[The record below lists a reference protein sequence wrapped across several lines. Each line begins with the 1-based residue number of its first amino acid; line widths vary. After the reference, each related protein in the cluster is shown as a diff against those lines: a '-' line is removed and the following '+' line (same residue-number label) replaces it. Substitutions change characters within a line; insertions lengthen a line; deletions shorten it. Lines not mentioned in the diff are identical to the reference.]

1 MAPARKLMVA
11 PLPNFR
17 RSLRMFGHRRRL
29 GSTTNNSR
37 ERRVSVMSTS
47 SGTATGTG
55 LRRDA
60 GIIGLLF
67 ASTTSMIGSGWLFGA
82 LHASKI
88 AGPLSLLSWILGA
101 VIIMLIALCFAE
113 LASLFPRSGALVH
126 MSHASHGEGL
136 GRVWGWML
144 FLSYVAVPSVE
155 AESIVTYANNLY
167 PHLVGSGGILTT
179 TGFVA
184 CAVLVGLLALLN
196 LLAIRWLLAVN
207 NTVTWW
213 KIAVPLLTAIVL
225 IVAGAHEVG
234 PLWTGGTSVWTAAS
248 SSYDPNGVF
257 IALPAA
263 GIVFS
268 FLGFRTAIDLG
279 GESANPGRNIPL
291 AVIGAVLLSAL
302 VYILLQLGFLNS
314 VKPQDIA
321 NGWGQLNFPGV
332 KGPFAGL
339 AMVLGFGWLATL
351 LYIDAA
357 ISPAGTGLIYV
368 TAGSR
373 ILFANGEMRAGPRVM
388 TRLNSGQI
396 PWVSVVI
403 MWVVGVIFLLPF
415 PAWQKMVD
423 YISDITALTYG
434 LGPIVLLILRRD
446 HPDLRR
452 PFRVVAASIVA
463 PIAFICCNLI
473 ILWSGFATV
482 TWMFAIVV
490 IIFLLYLAYFYL
502 VAREQ
507 SADFGWDHMWW
518 LGTWFGGM
526 WIVSALSGH
535 DLGGYGFLGFWPAV
549 AVTAVWS
556 LVVIELAK
564 RSSLPAEET
573 ARILIQIERTM

>member
-1 MAPARKLMVA
+1 
-11 PLPNFR
+11 
-17 RSLRMFGHRRRL
+17 
-29 GSTTNNSR
+29 
-37 ERRVSVMSTS
+37 MSS
-47 SGTATGTG
+47 SPEAGTGTR

-88 AGPLSLLSWILGA
+88 AGPLSMWSWILGA
-101 VIIMLIALCFAE
+101 IIIMLIALCFAE

-126 MSHASHGEGL
+126 MSHASHGAGL

-167 PHLVGSGGILTT
+167 PHLVGGEGVLTGA
-179 TGFVA
+179 GFIA
-184 CAVLVGLLALLN
+184 CAILVGILALLN

-213 KIAVPLLTAIVL
+213 KIAVPFLTAVVL
-225 IVAGAHEVG
+225 IFAGAHEIG
-234 PLWTGGTSVWTAAS
+234 PLWTHGTSVWTAAS
-248 SSYDPNGVF
+248 SSYDPNGIF
-257 IALPAA
+257 IALPTA

-291 AVIGAVLLSAL
+291 AVIGSVLLSA
-302 VYILLQLGFLNS
+302 VIYILLQLGFLNS
-314 VKPQDIA
+314 VKPDDVA
-321 NGWGQLNFPGV
+321 NGWANINFPGV

-339 AMVLGFGWLATL
+339 AAVLGFGWLATL

-357 ISPAGTGLIYV
+357 VSPAGTGLIYV

-373 ILFANGEMRAGPRVM
+373 ILFANGEMKAGPRFL
-388 TRLNSGQI
+388 TRLNKGQV

-403 MWVVGVIFLLPF
+403 MWALGVVFLLPF

-446 HPDLRR
+446 HPDLKR
-452 PFRVVAASIVA
+452 PFRLAAASIAA
-463 PIAFICCNLI
+463 PIAFICCDLI
-473 ILWSGFATV
+473 ILWSGFTTV
-482 TWMFAIVV
+482 NWLFGIVLV
-490 IIFLLYLAYFYL
+490 IFVLYLGYYYL
-502 VAREQ
+502 IAHEDN
-507 SADFGWDHMWW
+507 ANFGWDNIWW
-518 LGTWFGGM
+518 LGAWFGGM
-526 WIVSALSGH
+526 WILSALSGH
-535 DLGGYGFLGFWPAV
+535 DLGGYGVLGFWPDV
-549 AVTAVWS
+549 VLTAVWS

-573 ARILIQIERTM
+573 GRILIEIERTM

>member
-1 MAPARKLMVA
+1 
-11 PLPNFR
+11 
-17 RSLRMFGHRRRL
+17 
-29 GSTTNNSR
+29 
-37 ERRVSVMSTS
+37 MSTS
-47 SGTATGTG
+47 SETVTGTG

-113 LASLFPRSGALVH
+113 LASLFPRAGALVH

-167 PHLVGSGGILTT
+167 PHLVGAEGVLTA

-184 CAVLVGLLALLN
+184 CAVLVGLLALVN

-225 IVAGAHEVG
+225 IVAGAHQAG
-234 PLWTGGTSVWTAAS
+234 PLWTGGTSVWSAAS

-291 AVIGAVLLSAL
+291 AVIGAVLLSAV
-302 VYILLQLGFLNS
+302 VYILLQLGFLNAL
-314 VKPQDIA
+314 KPEDIA
-321 NGWGQLNFPGV
+321 NGWGQLKFAGV

-368 TAGSR
+368 TGGSR
-373 ILFANGEMRAGPRVM
+373 ILFANGEMKAGPRVL
-388 TRLNSGQI
+388 TKLNSGQV
-396 PWVSVVI
+396 PWVSVVV

-415 PAWQKMVD
+415 PAWQKMVE

-452 PFRVVAASIVA
+452 PFRLAAASIVA

-473 ILWSGFATV
+473 ILWSGYSTV
-482 TWMFAIVV
+482 TWTFAIVL
-490 IIFLLYLAYFYL
+490 IIFVLYVAYFYL
-502 VAREQ
+502 FAHEQ
-507 SADFGWDHMWW
+507 SANFGWDNVWW
-518 LGTWFGGM
+518 LGAWFGGM
-526 WIVSALSGH
+526 WILSALSGH
-535 DLGGYGFLGFWPAV
+535 DLGGYGILGFWPAV

-556 LVVIELAK
+556 LIVIELAK
-564 RSSLPAEET
+564 RSSLPVEET
-573 ARILIQIERTM
+573 GRILIQIERTA

>member
-1 MAPARKLMVA
+1 MSGSAEAP
-11 PLPNFR
+11 
-17 RSLRMFGHRRRL
+17 
-29 GSTTNNSR
+29 
-37 ERRVSVMSTS
+37 
-47 SGTATGTG
+47 TGKG

-88 AGPLSLLSWILGA
+88 AGPLSLWSWILGA

-136 GRVWGWML
+136 GRIWGWML

-167 PHLVGSGGILTT
+167 PHLVGHDGVLTG
-179 TGFVA
+179 TGFIA
-184 CAVLVGLLALLN
+184 CAVLVGILALLN

-207 NTVTWW
+207 NTITWW
-213 KIAVPLLTAIVL
+213 KIVVPLLTALVL
-225 IVAGAHEVG
+225 IFAGAQQMG
-234 PLWTGGTSVWTAAS
+234 PLWTHGTSVWTAAPT
-248 SSYDPNGVF
+248 SYDPNGIF

-291 AVIGAVLLSAL
+291 AVIGAVVLSAI

-314 VKPQDIA
+314 LKPQDVA
-321 NGWGQLNFPGV
+321 NGWNHLDFPGV

-339 AMVLGFGWLATL
+339 AAMLGFGWLATV

-368 TAGSR
+368 TGGSR
-373 ILFANGEMRAGPRVM
+373 ILFANGEMHAGPRIL
-388 TRLNSGQI
+388 TKLNRGQV
-396 PWVSVVI
+396 PWVSVAL
-403 MWVVGVIFLLPF
+403 MWLVGVVFLLPF
-415 PAWQKMVD
+415 PAWQKMVN

-446 HPDLRR
+446 HPDLAR
-452 PFRVVAASIVA
+452 PFRLGAAGIIA
-463 PIAFICCNLI
+463 PIAFICCDLI
-473 ILWSGFATV
+473 ILWSGFTTV
-482 TWMFAIVV
+482 TWLFAIVI
-490 IIFLLYLAYFYL
+490 IIFALYLAYYHL
-502 VAREQ
+502 IAREE
-507 SADFGWDHMWW
+507 AANFGWDNIWW
-518 LGTWFGGM
+518 LGAWFGGM
-526 WIVSALSGH
+526 WILSAVSGH
-535 DLGGYGFLGFWPAV
+535 DLGGYGLLGFWPAV
-549 AVTAVWS
+549 VVTAIWS

-564 RSSLPAEET
+564 RSSLPSEET
-573 ARILIQIERTM
+573 GKILIEIERTM

>member
-1 MAPARKLMVA
+1 
-11 PLPNFR
+11 
-17 RSLRMFGHRRRL
+17 
-29 GSTTNNSR
+29 
-37 ERRVSVMSTS
+37 MSTS

-144 FLSYVAVPSVE
+144 FLSYIAVPPVE

-167 PHLVGSGGILTT
+167 PGLVGSDGVLTA

-225 IVAGAHEVG
+225 IVAGAHEIG

-248 SSYDPNGVF
+248 GSYDPNGVF

-291 AVIGAVLLSAL
+291 AVIGAVLLSAF

-321 NGWGQLNFPGV
+321 NGWGQINFPGV

-373 ILFANGEMRAGPRVM
+373 ILFANGEMKAGPRVL
-388 TRLNSGQI
+388 TKLNGGQI
-396 PWVSVVI
+396 PWVSVAI

-446 HPDLRR
+446 HPDLQR
-452 PFRVVAASIVA
+452 PFRLIGASIVA
-463 PIAFICCNLI
+463 PIAFICCDLI

-482 TWMFAIVV
+482 TWMFAIVL

-502 VAREQ
+502 AAREP
-507 SADFGWDHMWW
+507 SANFGWDHMWW
-518 LGTWFGGM
+518 LG
-526 WIVSALSGH
+526 A
-535 DLGGYGFLGFWPAV
+535 
-549 AVTAVWS
+549 
-556 LVVIELAK
+556 
-564 RSSLPAEET
+564 
-573 ARILIQIERTM
+573 

>member
-1 MAPARKLMVA
+1 MSA
-11 PLPNFR
+11 
-17 RSLRMFGHRRRL
+17 SSET
-29 GSTTNNSR
+29 GS
-37 ERRVSVMSTS
+37 
-47 SGTATGTG
+47 AKG

-88 AGPLSLLSWILGA
+88 AGPLSLWSWIIGA
-101 VIIMLIALCFAE
+101 FIIMLVALCFAE
-113 LASLFPRSGALVH
+113 LAALFPRSGALVH

-136 GRVWGWML
+136 GRIWGWML

-167 PHLVGSGGILTT
+167 PHFVGHDGVLTA
-179 TGFVA
+179 TGFIA
-184 CAVLVGLLALLN
+184 CAVLVGILALLN

-213 KIAVPLLTAIVL
+213 KIIVPALTAIVL
-225 IVAGAHEVG
+225 IFAGASQIG
-234 PLWTGGTSVWTAAS
+234 PLWPHGTSVWTAAPKSYS
-248 SSYDPNGVF
+248 SNGIF

-291 AVIGAVLLSAL
+291 AVIGAVVLSAII
-302 VYILLQLGFLNS
+302 YILLQIGFLNS
-314 VKPQDIA
+314 LKPQDVA
-321 NGWGQLNFPGV
+321 NGWGHLEFPGS

-339 AMVLGFGWLATL
+339 AALLGFGWLATL

-368 TAGSR
+368 TGGSR
-373 ILFANGEMRAGPRVM
+373 ILFANGEMKAGPQVL
-388 TRLNSGQI
+388 TKLNGGQV
-396 PWVSVVI
+396 PWVSVAI
-403 MWVVGVIFLLPF
+403 MWAIGVVFLLPF
-415 PAWQKMVD
+415 PAWQKMVN

-446 HPDLRR
+446 HPDLHR
-452 PFRVVAASIVA
+452 PFRMMGASVVAPV
-463 PIAFICCNLI
+463 AFICCDLI
-473 ILWSGFATV
+473 ILWSGLTTVSWLFVIVLVIFA
-482 TWMFAIVV
+482 
-490 IIFLLYLAYFYL
+490 LYLIYYFL
-502 VAREQ
+502 IAHES
-507 SADFGWDHMWW
+507 SADFGWEHIGW
-518 LGTWFGGM
+518 LGAWFGGM
-526 WIVSALSGH
+526 WIISALSGH
-535 DLGGYGFLGFWPAV
+535 DLGGYGILGFWSAV
-549 AVTAVWS
+549 LLTALWS

-573 ARILIQIERTM
+573 GKILVEIENTL